1 MSGKNATKTIV
12 FDLETIGD
20 PSIIP
25 HLPPLEADTR
35 LKDPVKIEA
44 NIKMKAEKRIAELA
58 LQPTSA
64 MICCFGYCFDDG
76 EPNAIVLTKGDRA
89 TERKL
94 LLQAWEILAEA
105 DQFVTFNGLGF
116 DLPVLLMRSMMN
128 RVRPSVRIDRKRYS
142 TVNHCDIRM
151 VLGNWDN
158 FAKGNLDW
166 YSRILLDEPAKD
178 GVDGS
183 LVGDMFDMEMYD
195 EISEYCQN
203 DVKITYNLYQLLTKF
218 YLL

>member
-1 MSGKNATKTIV
+1 MSGKTCT

-25 HLPPLEADTR
+25 HLPPIEPDPR
-35 LKDPVKIEA
+35 LKNHDKIQA
-44 NIKMKAEKRIAELA
+44 NIKMKSEKRIAELA

-64 MICCFGYCFDDG
+64 MICAFGYCFDDG
-76 EPNAIVLTKGDRA
+76 KTNALVLTEGDRA

-94 LLQAWEILAEA
+94 LLQAWEILSEA
-105 DQFVTFNGLGF
+105 DQFVTFNGLNF
-116 DLPVLLMRSMMN
+116 DLPVLLMRSMIN
-128 RVRPSVRIDRKRYS
+128 KVRPAVKIDRKRYS

-158 FAKGNLDW
+158 FAKGNLDF
-166 YSRILLDEPAKD
+166 YSRVLLGKAGKD
-178 GVDGS
+178 DIDGS
-183 LVGDMFDMEMYD
+183 MVGEMFTMELFD
-195 EISEYCQN
+195 EISQYCQD
-203 DVKITYNLYQLLTKF
+203 DVRITHNLYQLMKKF